1 MDRVITSDN
10 VVFDALIFGV
20 VLLVNAF
27 KESLEL
33 ILFATAVYLLIV
45 SLMKGAAGDWVL

>member
-1 MDRVITSDN
+1 MDRVITSNN

-20 VLLVNAF
+20 VLLVNGF

-45 SLMKGAAGDWVL
+45 SVMKCAAGDRVL